1 MKAIFIEVLFIVTF
15 WEVTLSV
22 IFKGPEVFYAS
33 NPKNMFELLGEFRLK
48 KKLFKLQL
56 PGHCLRTIPESD
68 IETDQKMDKDGW

>member
-48 KKLFKLQL
+48 K
-56 PGHCLRTIPESD
+56 IV
-68 IETDQKMDKDGW
+68 